1 MNILILG
8 SDGFIGYHLSESIL
22 KDDRF
27 KDSTIT
33 GVDLYN
39 NRTHMLPEDKRL
51 VFHQLDV
58 LKDRNEIDTLIAKCD
73 VLLPF
78 VAIATPKLYVE
89 QPMRVFELDFEENL
103 RVIKLAQKLGKR
115 VIFPSTSEV
124 YGKGEAPFDEETT
137 DLVYGPIKYSRWI
150 YACSKQLLDRVI
162 FALDQREG
170 MRFTLFRP
178 FNWVGPYLD
187 SLEATSEGSS
197 RLITQLIGDSLQR
210 GELTLVDGGHQKRC
224 FTDVRDG
231 VAALK
236 EILLNEDK
244 AQGKI
249 YNIGNPWN
257 NLSVREV
264 SVLLIDKL
272 KERGM
277 VQNVDIKVKSSGEF
291 YGAGY
296 QDVTNRVPSIN
307 AIGNDLNWT
316 PKYSFTDS
324 LSNILD
330 SIK

>member
-1 MNILILG
+1 
-8 SDGFIGYHLSESIL
+8 
-22 KDDRF
+22 
-27 KDSTIT
+27 
-33 GVDLYN
+33 
-39 NRTHMLPEDKRL
+39 
-51 VFHQLDV
+51 
-58 LKDRNEIDTLIAKCD
+58 
-73 VLLPF
+73 
-78 VAIATPKLYVE
+78 
-89 QPMRVFELDFEENL
+89 
-103 RVIKLAQKLGKR
+103 
-115 VIFPSTSEV
+115 
-124 YGKGEAPFDEETT
+124 
-137 DLVYGPIKYSRWI
+137 
-150 YACSKQLLDRVI
+150 
-162 FALDQREG
+162 
-170 MRFTLFRP
+170 
-178 FNWVGPYLD
+178 LD

-236 EILLNEDK
+236 EILLNEEK

-249 YNIGNPWN
+249 YNVGNPWN

-277 VQNVDIKVKSSGEF
+277 VQNVDIKVKSSGDF

-296 QDVTNRVPSIN
+296 QDVSNRVPSIN